1 MTNPSPPEPQNP
13 IPERR
18 QRPAAG
24 VTFDEMIAI
33 IVAFSTIGA
42 ILFWSIGS
50 RGSRFARNFG
60 LGNNLLDS
68 DRTLDTGL
76 GLGNNLLT
84 DRGEDLGLNSD
95 LELENRRLTAQLKEQ
110 APLAYIPPSQELDLS
125 PQARA
130 RSYQF
135 DSGARLV
142 PLTGLT
148 TAPTIR
154 NRLNEEQIIEES
166 ELETEPSVI
175 PQEPEIEAEPEAIV
189 PEPALESEPEVEPE
203 AVPETET
210 EPSAVV
216 PSEETAMPRD
226 VRPDYW
232 AYPFVKQI
240 RDNSLVPEIAR
251 NQNFEP
257 DTLITRASMAT
268 LISQAFDTLPLTEN
282 IKTFQDVTNRNAIA
296 QDIDK
301 AVRLGFMQGYSENE
315 FRPLENIPRYQVL
328 VALATGLGLEPS
340 QDAEQILQQQF
351 NDSEGIPDW
360 ARQQVAAATEAGL
373 VVNPPDAN
381 PNTLLPEEPASRAE
395 VAAMIHQALVQTGT
409 LQPLESEYI
418 VNP

>member
-42 ILFWSIGS
+42 ILLWSIGS
-50 RGSRFARNFG
+50 RDSRFARNFG
-60 LGNNLLDS
+60 SGNNLLDS
-68 DRTLDTGL
+68 NRTLDTGL
-76 GLGNNLLT
+76 GLGNSLLGDSNENLA
-84 DRGEDLGLNSD
+84 LNSD
-95 LELENRRLTAQLKEQ
+95 LELENRRLTARLKEQ
-110 APLAYIPPSQELDLS
+110 APLAYIPPSQELNLS
-125 PQARA
+125 PRA
-130 RSYQF
+130 ESRSYQF

-142 PLTGLT
+142 PLAGLAN
-148 TAPTIR
+148 APAIR
-154 NRLNEEQIIEES
+154 DRLGEEQITEES
-166 ELETEPSVI
+166 ELETQPSAVI
-175 PQEPEIEAEPEAIV
+175 PQEPEAVVPEA
-189 PEPALESEPEVEPE
+189 
-203 AVPETET
+203 ET
-210 EPSAVV
+210 EPSAAV
-216 PSEETAMPRD
+216 PEAIETPEEPEPATPEETEMPQD
-226 VRPDYW
+226 VVPDYW
-232 AYPFVKQI
+232 AYPFVKQM

-268 LISQAFDTLPLTEN
+268 LISQAFDSLPLTEN
-282 IKTFQDVTNRNAIA
+282 IKTFQDVTNRNVIA

-340 QDAEQILQQQF
+340 QDAEQILQQF

-360 ARQQVAAATEAGL
+360 AKQQVAAATEAGL
-373 VVNPPDAN
+373 VVNPPDTSPDA
-381 PNTLLPEEPASRAE
+381 LSPEKSATRAE
-395 VAAMIHQALVQTGT
+395 VAAMIHQALVQSGK
-409 LQPLESEYI
+409 LQPVESEYI
-418 VNP
+418 INP